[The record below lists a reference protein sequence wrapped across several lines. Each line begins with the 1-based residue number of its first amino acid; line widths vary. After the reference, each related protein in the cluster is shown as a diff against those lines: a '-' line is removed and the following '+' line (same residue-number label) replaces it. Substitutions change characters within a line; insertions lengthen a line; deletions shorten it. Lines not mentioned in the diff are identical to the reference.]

1 MNSSRLIRQYAIR
14 RLRNDEIKNILC
26 YFKYDLN
33 KNVPLRNVI
42 DDISKKFVDTKL
54 KNEKTNMNIQ
64 FLQYLYITRP
74 DILNINISQLN

>member
-54 KNEKTNMNIQ
+54 KNEDRK
-64 FLQYLYITRP
+64 
-74 DILNINISQLN
+74 SVV